1 MKIKLA
7 SYFSSIIVIAIIFGI
22 GILSFLNNT
31 NPLVYALDNYNYSTV
46 ENNTR
51 LFLESLQKN
60 PGPPLYTLTPS
71 EARNVLSGL
80 QSGQI
85 EKLPAEIENKTI
97 PVGPAGE
104 IFIQIVKPQG
114 TGNETLPVIMYFHG
128 GGWVLGGFDT
138 HERLL
143 RDLAIMVHMQQSY
156 LSTILA
162 LLKQNIHYL

>member
-1 MKIKLA
+1 M
-7 SYFSSIIVIAIIFGI
+7 VMAITFGI
-22 GILSFLNNT
+22 SILSFLNNT
-31 NPLVYALDNYNYSTV
+31 NPLVYAVDNYNYSTV

-80 QSGQI
+80 QQSGQI

-97 PVGPAGE
+97 PVGPSGE

-114 TGNETLPVIMYFHG
+114 
-128 GGWVLGGFDT
+128 
-138 HERLL
+138 
-143 RDLAIMVHMQQSY
+143 S
-156 LSTILA
+156 
-162 LLKQNIHYL
+162 K